1 MRLNIDPECSCA
13 ATIRLSRTV
22 ILPNT
27 CSVWKVRPTPRRFNS
42 SGPSVVT
49 SWPLSSILP
58 SSGVIWPSMLL
69 NKVVLPEPLGP
80 ITPKISP
87 GRTSNDTPPT
97 AWIAP

>member
-1 MRLNIDPECSCA
+1 MRLHMLPWCSCA

-27 CSVWKVRPTPRRFNS
+27 CKVWKVRPTPRRLS
-42 SGPSVVT
+42 ASGPSWVT
-49 SWPLSSILP
+49 SSPFNSMRP
-58 SSGVIWPSMLL
+58 VSGVIWPSMLL

-87 GRTSNDTPPT
+87 GRTSKDTPPT
-97 AWIAP
+97 A